1 MNEFIALAYHGGFKY
16 SLPIAYLFIL
26 GAILFE
32 TLAATLLRFSDGY
45 KKVLPTSGVV
55 VSYVIVF
62 VLAAQ
67 ALTALPLSIGYP
79 VWAGG
84 CAISTG
90 VVGIAAFKEKK
101 TFGKALGILLVVAGI
116 VVLDTLTPNPIG

>member
-1 MNEFIALAYHGGFKY
+1 MHDMLILAAKADPRY
-16 SLPIAYLFIL
+16 SVPVAYLFIL
-26 GAILFE
+26 GAVTFE
-32 TLAATLLRFSDGY
+32 TIAATCLRFSDGY
-45 KKVLPTSGVV
+45 KKVGPTAAVV

-67 ALTALPLSIGYP
+67 ALTVLPLSVGYP

-84 CAISTG
+84 CAVTTG
-90 VVGIAAFKEKK
+90 IVGVLAFGERKTVSKAIGIA
-101 TFGKALGILLVVAGI
+101 LVVIGI

>member
-1 MNEFIALAYHGGFKY
+1 MHNLPELALKADPRY
-16 SLPIAYLFIL
+16 SLPVAYLFIL
-26 GAILFE
+26 GAIIFE
-32 TLAATLLRFSDGY
+32 TIAATALRFSDGY
-45 KKVLPTSGVV
+45 RKLGPTAAVV

-67 ALTALPLSIGYP
+67 ALVVLPLSVGYP

-84 CAISTG
+84 CAITTG
-90 VVGIAAFKEKK
+90 VVGVLAFGERKTMSKAVGIA
-101 TFGKALGILLVVAGI
+101 LVVAGI

>member
-1 MNEFIALAYHGGFKY
+1 MHELTALAYHSSTKY
-16 SLPIAYLFIL
+16 SLPVAYLFIL
-26 GAILFE
+26 GAIVFE
-32 TLAATLLRFSDGY
+32 TVAATLLRFSDGY
-45 KKVLPTSGVV
+45 KKVIPTSGLV

-67 ALTALPLSIGYP
+67 ALTVLPLSIGYP

-90 VVGIAAFKEKK
+90 VIGIAAFKERK
-101 TFGKALGILLVVAGI
+101 TLGKALGILLVVAGI